1 MKNLFTKQF
10 IQKEVAGIIGACII
24 AITTFGFFP
33 FEESENEKIVM
44 SDFSLE
50 NIKGE
55 AVSID
60 EFRGRK
66 TLINFWA
73 TWCRPC
79 RKEMPMLNG
88 VFLSQ
93 DPLDFSVVG
102 IAIDKPEKVVQF
114 VAELGID
121 FPIMVGQSKAYDV
134 MKDLGNEAL
143 TLPYTI
149 LIDEEGQVVWSKNT
163 ELKHTDMDEVL
174 SIQ

>member
-1 MKNLFTKQF
+1 MMKKLF
-10 IQKEVAGIIGACII
+10 ILAGLIAII
-24 AITTFGFFP
+24 ALIVIP
-33 FEESENEKIVM
+33 FQESENERIVM
-44 SDFSLE
+44 SDFFLE
-50 NIKGE
+50 NIEGE
-55 AVSID
+55 TISIV
-60 EFRGRK
+60 EFRGEK

-93 DPLDFSVVG
+93 DPSDFSVVG
-102 IAIDKPEKVVQF
+102 IAIDKPEKVKQF

-121 FPIMVGQSKAYDV
+121 FPIMVGQSEAYDV

-149 LIDEEGQVVWSKNT
+149 LIDEEGEVVWSKNT
-163 ELKHTDMDEVL
+163 ELKHSDMDEVL
-174 SIQ
+174 GIQ